1 MSGKPTHS
9 AIGMGWDGEHH
20 IHRCVDG
27 HKMTE
32 KVFQHMPGMTHIKWS
47 FPHDPRGTASSD
59 RPSVEFVNVKWEKRT
74 GMILAYSTRQL
85 AEDDQK
91 TPRVRLW
98 HEGEDEGPNRLD
110 G

>member
-1 MSGKPTHS
+1 MSGKSTHS

-47 FPHDPRGTASSD
+47 FPMTRGHRLVGPPERRVRERQVGEANRD
-59 RPSVEFVNVKWEKRT
+59 DV
-74 GMILAYSTRQL
+74 GLLTRQL